1 MMDAVETII
10 MGKGS
15 KPRPFSVN
23 SDTFENNWNA
33 IFGKKSQLNQQDTS
47 KPIEEDDHGSDRQAD
62 KVQPS
67 DARQG

>member
-1 MMDAVETII
+1 

-23 SDTFENNWNA
+23 SDTFENNLDA
-33 IFGKKSQLNQQDTS
+33 IFGKKKPS
-47 KPIEEDDHGSDRQAD
+47 KPIEEDDHGSERQAD
-62 KVQPS
+62 KVQPR